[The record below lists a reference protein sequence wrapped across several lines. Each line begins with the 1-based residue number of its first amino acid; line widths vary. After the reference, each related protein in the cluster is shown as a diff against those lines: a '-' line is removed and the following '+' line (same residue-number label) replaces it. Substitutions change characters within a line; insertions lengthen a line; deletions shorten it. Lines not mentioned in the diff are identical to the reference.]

1 MVHILIECQVVG
13 RGTIWELLE
22 ELWTSAGYEWK
33 EPSLGTILGVG
44 CAVIESETGEHDSVK
59 EALWLTLWSELAYLI
74 WKLRCERVI
83 QHDGE
88 DFESSLHEVQN
99 RWHALIDRR
108 MDLDRRSCR
117 KSLGKGVLKAEHVA
131 RIWKSV
137 NRDWDTLSSDW
148 VTNYGVLVGIR
159 RVG

>member
-74 WKLRCERVI
+74 
-83 QHDGE
+83 
-88 DFESSLHEVQN
+88 
-99 RWHALIDRR
+99 
-108 MDLDRRSCR
+108 
-117 KSLGKGVLKAEHVA
+117 
-131 RIWKSV
+131 
-137 NRDWDTLSSDW
+137 
-148 VTNYGVLVGIR
+148 
-159 RVG
+159 